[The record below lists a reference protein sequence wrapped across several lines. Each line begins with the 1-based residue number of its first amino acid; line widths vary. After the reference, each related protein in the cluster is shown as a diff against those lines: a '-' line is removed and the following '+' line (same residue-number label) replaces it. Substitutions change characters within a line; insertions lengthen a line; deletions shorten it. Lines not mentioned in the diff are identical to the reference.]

1 MPTVQDFQRESDQS
15 SHSLYKRY
23 RPSEDYDALLNDAKG
38 IKFYRN
44 DLSFEEHEHLRKEC
58 RLDRGNSNCCYWD
71 LVGRPEKHNEQKPLF
86 DYQQIILQALVKF
99 KKIRIKKF
107 RGGGVTQEF
116 LEFGPW
122 LALSSNAYRNKEAFI
137 ITGIKQDLS
146 NKLIKRIRDQF
157 STFYP
162 NSIRHM
168 NYVTKSITIN
178 DATFTGYPARNP
190 EASRGQID
198 VFYIVADEF
207 DFHTRNDQESM
218 EATIKPYRAKSDAFI
233 ALNST
238 TKNAN
243 GRYIEMDREWD
254 EYLNGIELNRWDINP
269 LHLMKWK
276 PNTAQEEFAYLDRIK
291 DTIRH
296 RFFLLEFDWHW
307 GVIREGE
314 IRQRIYTYEEIEEL
328 RLDPTF
334 PGEYELQ
341 YLSHLGNLF
350 NQEAITRCLTDN
362 YNPDF
367 VTFGPVRCM
376 GIDPG
381 LGQLNTGG
389 SLTGICILE
398 LRDGLVTVLYADEH
412 ETPTYDALVD
422 EVFRVSNQFMKMHKY
437 FLDGSNFQPVYDIK
451 EGIGENSDKFYIKEQ
466 IKKCQELKVKY
477 DTMMEVVPLQTNEV
491 GRMLI
496 EKIKKGIERPVPRI
510 RIHKRFKKLEA
521 ALRTAYAIRVDTDR
535 SWALDKENTNFP
547 HLFDA
552 FRYAMYYF
560 DY

>member
-1 MPTVQDFQRESDQS
+1 MQDFQREHES
-15 SHSLYKRY
+15 STRSVSSRY
-23 RPSEDYDALLNDAKG
+23 RSSEDYDALLSDAKG
-38 IKFYRN
+38 IKFWRPE
-44 DLSFEEHEHLRKEC
+44 LSFEEHEHLRKDC

-71 LVGRPEKHNEQKPLF
+71 LVGRPVKHNEEKPLF
-86 DYQQIILQALVKF
+86 DYQQAILQALVLF

-107 RGGGVTQEF
+107 RGGGVTEEF
-116 LEFGPW
+116 LRFGPYLS
-122 LALSSNAYRNKEAFI
+122 LASNQFKGQQAFI

-146 NKLIKRIRDQF
+146 NILIKRIKDQF
-157 STFYP
+157 ATYYP
-162 NSIRHM
+162 NAVRHM
-168 NYVTKSITIN
+168 DYTTKSLSIN
-178 DATFTGYPARNP
+178 DVTFTGYPARNP

-207 DFHTRNDQESM
+207 DFHTRNDQQAM
-218 EATIKPYRAKSDAFI
+218 EATIKPYRIKSDALI

-254 EYLNGIELNRWDINP
+254 EYLNGIELNRWDVHPLDILKYSRSNP
-269 LHLMKWK
+269 QANL
-276 PNTAQEEFAYLDRIK
+276 AYLTKILE
-291 DTIRH
+291 TIRH

-307 GVIREGE
+307 GVIQEGE
-314 IRQRIYTYEEIEEL
+314 TRQRIYTYEEIEEL

-350 NQEAITRCLTDN
+350 NQMAITKCLTED

-367 VTFGPVRCM
+367 VTYGPVRCM

-381 LGQLNTGG
+381 LGQLDTGG
-389 SLTGICILE
+389 SLSGICVLE
-398 LRDGLVTVLYADEH
+398 LANGFINVMYADEH
-412 ETPTYDALVD
+412 EVNSYDELVD
-422 EVFRVSNQFMKMHKY
+422 LIFKISNKFMKMHKY
-437 FLDGSNFQPVYDIK
+437 FLDGSNFQPVYDVK
-451 EGIGENSDKFYIKEQ
+451 EGIGENSDQYFVKEQ
-466 IKKCQELKVKY
+466 IKKAREMQVKY
-477 DTMMEVVPLQTNEV
+477 DTMMSVVPLQTNEV
-491 GRMLI
+491 GRYLI

-510 RIHKRFKKLEA
+510 RIHKKFKKLEA
-521 ALRTAYAIRVDTDR
+521 AMRTAYAIRVDTDK
-535 SWALDKENTNFP
+535 SWKLDKDNTNFP